1 METSGQIL
9 GIYFTAVQQLGIPN
23 ILLEKPPAARGS
35 DNQLDE
41 ARENLLKRGDE
52 LEPGIQDKG
61 QFVTLA
67 LRGSDPLCF

>member
-1 METSGQIL
+1 METLGQIL
-9 GIYFTAVQQLGIPN
+9 GIYFTAVQKLGILN
-23 ILLEKPPAARGS
+23 ILLEKPPAARAT

-52 LEPGIQDKG
+52 AEPGAQDKG

-67 LRGSDPLCF
+67 LRGSDRLYF

>member
-23 ILLEKPPAARGS
+23 ILLEKPPAAPGS

-41 ARENLLKRGDE
+41 ARENLLKRRDE
-52 LEPGIQDKG
+52 LEPGTQDKE